1 MNTYDFG
8 SPPSKLDLWFVR
20 NPRNNQPTYSQVM
33 LLWLNLTKR
42 TQPDSHQ
49 DSEHNFD
56 DSPLSCCSLTLGS
69 GFWVW
74 LARFGPGL
82 RETNFG
88 GPAAIH
94 QPAPEGTGHSEKGLW
109 WWIVWLRI
117 ACESVCVCFIGIAG
131 NDVGFSDLPGRQPT
145 RWELFFGP
153 PVDLMAEARA
163 PKMNGINTEFQI
175 GCDMMVALSGA
186 ENDADLA
193 RWQRER
199 TSSAAYHDALSL

>member
-1 MNTYDFG
+1 
-8 SPPSKLDLWFVR
+8 
-20 NPRNNQPTYSQVM
+20 M

-94 QPAPEGTGHSEKGLW
+94 QPAPEGTGHSEKR
-109 WWIVWLRI
+109 IVMMN
-117 ACESVCVCFIGIAG
+117 SVAPDCV
-131 NDVGFSDLPGRQPT
+131 
-145 RWELFFGP
+145 
-153 PVDLMAEARA
+153 
-163 PKMNGINTEFQI
+163 
-175 GCDMMVALSGA
+175 
-186 ENDADLA
+186 
-193 RWQRER
+193 
-199 TSSAAYHDALSL
+199 